1 MSKISKI
8 DTYNIINKGTVSELD
23 LNKRITILTGYNGSG
38 KTTLLKAIH
47 ETIAI
52 YNDTIYP
59 HKRKGLAVDIYFENS
74 YKIRNFT
81 LPEDAR
87 QLDLNDQ
94 SFVAK
99 HVKITD
105 KLDLAYKK
113 LLNSLT
119 RNNSA
124 EKIKSKDNIKI
135 GEDSK
140 KNSSYNGLVI
150 FPKDNS
156 KKLSSILYCDEL
168 FFFSDDEDSTS
179 KEKLEELDV
188 YSRSNN
194 LAKTLYILLQ
204 EFSKESILNEKERE
218 KIDAMN
224 EIKSMLD
231 YVPEDRKLS
240 LEKTIRELE
249 EKSDYKRE
257 LNDFIAIVNSF
268 FELTNR
274 KIFIDNEGLISLEYK
289 ENYYKWF
296 DFSKGEMTLLSLLLV
311 VYLHRNENVIFLF
324 DEPDLSLHIK
334 WQKNLISK
342 LAAIAPSSQFIISTH
357 SPALIGNYNDQSII
371 NISSLSRE
379 GANKFLI

>member
-257 LNDFIAIVNSF
+257 LNDFIAIVNF

-371 NISSLSRE
+371 NISSLSRGE
-379 GANKFLI
+379 

>member
-59 HKRKGLAVDIYFENS
+59 HKIKGLAVDIYFENS

-371 NISSLSRE
+371 NISSLSRGE
-379 GANKFLI
+379 

>member
-311 VYLHRNENVIFLF
+311 
-324 DEPDLSLHIK
+324 
-334 WQKNLISK
+334 
-342 LAAIAPSSQFIISTH
+342 
-357 SPALIGNYNDQSII
+357 
-371 NISSLSRE
+371 
-379 GANKFLI
+379 

>member
-371 NISSLSRE
+371 NISSLSRGE
-379 GANKFLI
+379 WWVI

>member
-357 SPALIGNYNDQSII
+357 SPALIGNYNNQSII
-371 NISSLSRE
+371 NISSLSRGE
-379 GANKFLI
+379 

>member
-249 EKSDYKRE
+249 EKSDYRRE

-371 NISSLSRE
+371 NISSLSRGE
-379 GANKFLI
+379 

>member
-357 SPALIGNYNDQSII
+357 SPALIGNYNDQTII
-371 NISSLSRE
+371 NISSLSRGE
-379 GANKFLI
+379 

>member
-371 NISSLSRE
+371 NISSLSRGNDE
-379 GANKFLI
+379 

>member
-38 KTTLLKAIH
+38 KTTLLKSIH

-168 FFFSDDEDSTS
+168 FYFSDDEDSTS

-371 NISSLSRE
+371 NISSLSRGE
-379 GANKFLI
+379 

>member
-113 LLNSLT
+113 LLNSVT

-168 FFFSDDEDSTS
+168 FYFSDDEDSTS

-371 NISSLSRE
+371 NISSLSRGE
-379 GANKFLI
+379 

>member
-1 MSKISKI
+1 VKMSKISKI

-371 NISSLSRE
+371 NISSLSRGE
-379 GANKFLI
+379 

>member
-357 SPALIGNYNDQSII
+357 SPALIGNYNDQSVI
-371 NISSLSRE
+371 NISSLSRGE
-379 GANKFLI
+379 

>member
-38 KTTLLKAIH
+38 KTTLLEAIH

-371 NISSLSRE
+371 NISSLSRGE
-379 GANKFLI
+379 

>member
-334 WQKNLISK
+334 CQKNLISK

-371 NISSLSRE
+371 NISSLSRGE
-379 GANKFLI
+379 

>member
-1 MSKISKI
+1 M
-8 DTYNIINKGTVSELD
+8 
-23 LNKRITILTGYNGSG
+23 
-38 KTTLLKAIH
+38 
-47 ETIAI
+47 
-52 YNDTIYP
+52 
-59 HKRKGLAVDIYFENS
+59 
-74 YKIRNFT
+74 
-81 LPEDAR
+81 
-87 QLDLNDQ
+87 
-94 SFVAK
+94 
-99 HVKITD
+99 
-105 KLDLAYKK
+105 
-113 LLNSLT
+113 
-119 RNNSA
+119 
-124 EKIKSKDNIKI
+124 
-135 GEDSK
+135 
-140 KNSSYNGLVI
+140 VI

-371 NISSLSRE
+371 NISSLSRGNDE
-379 GANKFLI
+379 

>member
-168 FFFSDDEDSTS
+168 FYFSDDEDSTS

-371 NISSLSRE
+371 NISSLSRGE
-379 GANKFLI
+379 

>member
-113 LLNSLT
+113 LLNSVT

-168 FFFSDDEDSTS
+168 FYFSDDEDSTS

-371 NISSLSRE
+371 NISSLSRGE
-379 GANKFLI
+379 WWVI

>member
-52 YNDTIYP
+52 YNDTTYP

-371 NISSLSRE
+371 NISSLSRGE
-379 GANKFLI
+379 

>member
-1 MSKISKI
+1 MSKISKISKI

-371 NISSLSRE
+371 NISSLSRGE
-379 GANKFLI
+379 

>member
-168 FFFSDDEDSTS
+168 FYFSDDEDSTS

-296 DFSKGEMTLLSLLLV
+296 DFSKGEMTLLSLLLI

-371 NISSLSRE
+371 NISSLSRGE
-379 GANKFLI
+379 

>member
-87 QLDLNDQ
+87 QLDINDQ

-371 NISSLSRE
+371 NISSLSRGE
-379 GANKFLI
+379 

>member
-179 KEKLEELDV
+179 KEKLEEFDV

-371 NISSLSRE
+371 NISSLSRGE
-379 GANKFLI
+379 

>member
-8 DTYNIINKGTVSELD
+8 DTYNIINKGTVSGLD

-59 HKRKGLAVDIYFENS
+59 HKRKGFAVDIYFENS

-99 HVKITD
+99 NVKISD
-105 KLDLAYKK
+105 QLDSAYKK
-113 LLNSLT
+113 LLNSVT

-135 GEDSK
+135 AEDSK

-150 FPKDNS
+150 FPRDNR
-156 KKLSSILYCDEL
+156 KKLSSIFYCDEL
-168 FFFSDDEDSTS
+168 FYFSGDEGSVN

-224 EIKSMLD
+224 QIKSMLD

-268 FELTNR
+268 FELTKR

-357 SPALIGNYNDQSII
+357 SPALIGNYSDQSII
-371 NISSLSRE
+371 NISSLSRGE
-379 GANKFLI
+379 

>member
-218 KIDAMN
+218 KIDAIN

-371 NISSLSRE
+371 NISSLSRGE
-379 GANKFLI
+379 

>member
-8 DTYNIINKGTVSELD
+8 DTYNIINKGTVSGLD

-59 HKRKGLAVDIYFENS
+59 HKRKGFAVDIYFENS

-99 HVKITD
+99 NVKITD
-105 KLDLAYKK
+105 QLDSAYKK
-113 LLNSLT
+113 LLNSVT
-119 RNNSA
+119 KNNSA

-135 GEDSK
+135 AEDSK

-150 FPKDNS
+150 FPRNNS
-156 KKLSSILYCDEL
+156 KKLSSIFYCDEL
-168 FFFSDDEDSTS
+168 FYFSGDEDSAN

-224 EIKSMLD
+224 QIKSMLD

-268 FELTNR
+268 FELTKR

-371 NISSLSRE
+371 NISSLSRGE
-379 GANKFLI
+379 

>member
-1 MSKISKI
+1 KMSKISKI

-371 NISSLSRE
+371 NISSLSRGE
-379 GANKFLI
+379 

>member
-113 LLNSLT
+113 LLNSVT

-150 FPKDNS
+150 FPKNNN

-168 FFFSDDEDSTS
+168 FYFSDDEDSTS

-268 FELTNR
+268 FDLTNR

-371 NISSLSRE
+371 NISSLSRGE
-379 GANKFLI
+379 

>member
-371 NISSLSRE
+371 NISSLS
-379 GANKFLI
+379 

>member
-324 DEPDLSLHIK
+324 DEPDLSMHIK

-371 NISSLSRE
+371 NISSLSRGE
-379 GANKFLI
+379 

>member
-105 KLDLAYKK
+105 KLDSAYKK
-113 LLNSLT
+113 LLNSVT

-150 FPKDNS
+150 FPKNNN

-168 FFFSDDEDSTS
+168 FYFSDDEDSTS

-268 FELTNR
+268 FDLTNR

-371 NISSLSRE
+371 NISSLSRGE
-379 GANKFLI
+379 